1 MGLKLKIE
9 TFQENEKK
17 MQQAMEKKT
26 KALEE
31 QKKNI
36 DRLVEERFREMVI
49 KNANDRR
56 KGTFLEIKSGMDK
69 RAEEKRLVMLMRQ
82 KEHEDKLAT
91 KKAAEAKAKAEA
103 EAKAAEDKRLAEL
116 GSDDERSLDSNGLPK
131 KHIPKLTKLK
141 IEGDELE
148 TKKLEEK
155 KKAREI

>member
-1 MGLKLKIE
+1 MG
-9 TFQENEKK
+9 
-17 MQQAMEKKT
+17 EKKT

-69 RAEEKRLVMLMRQ
+69 R
-82 KEHEDKLAT
+82 
-91 KKAAEAKAKAEA
+91 AEAKAKAEA

-155 KKAREI
+155 KKAREIKMLIQKEMDEIAVKA

>member
-1 MGLKLKIE
+1 MGAKEAKEEENRETEEKLLSEINQLRKEAEKAKELKLKIE

-69 RAEEKRLVMLMRQ
+69 RAEEKRLVTLMRQ
-82 KEHEDKLAT
+82 KEHE
-91 KKAAEAKAKAEA
+91 KKFA
-103 EAKAAEDKRLAEL
+103 
-116 GSDDERSLDSNGLPK
+116 
-131 KHIPKLTKLK
+131 
-141 IEGDELE
+141 
-148 TKKLEEK
+148 EK
-155 KKAREI
+155 KSCRGKS